1 MYQKLIRICFW
12 VLLTGSK
19 KNKGSRAGD
28 QLDSSDTESMSSS
41 STGVSDVAPVY
52 ATEQVTSNDFVLD
65 KLIDTLYEKR
75 YLL

>member
-1 MYQKLIRICFW
+1 MGF
-12 VLLTGSK
+12 LTGSK
-19 KNKGSRAGD
+19 KKKGSRAGD

-41 STGVSDVAPVY
+41 STVVSDVAPVY

-65 KLIDTLYEKR
+65 ELIDTLYEKR